1 MSSTNYCVNKSKE
14 YLQKQKIKEMEVEK
28 KLSIAI
34 NKAKDEYEYELLI
47 KMSEANDLNK
57 EMQSV
62 ETYRAYKN
70 AQGNLRV
77 RVFNLD
83 RFVREIKLKE
93 FQKEFNDIKKKF
105 NESKKISRWQ
115 VLSTS
120 KKDKN
125 LPIEVRNTTPMNQNV
140 KKSER
145 QRELLS
151 ILT

>member
-1 MSSTNYCVNKSKE
+1 
-14 YLQKQKIKEMEVEK
+14 
-28 KLSIAI
+28 
-34 NKAKDEYEYELLI
+34 
-47 KMSEANDLNK
+47 MSEANDLNK

-125 LPIEVRNTTPMNQNV
+125 LPIEVRNTTPINQNV
-140 KKSER
+140 KKS
-145 QRELLS
+145 
-151 ILT
+151 